1 MKKLIWLALIILLAA
16 CGSADNDAAT
26 LPVGTAV
33 TAPTDGDDSAE
44 TETDNTA
51 AVAQPE
57 TAAEFVTAVTIEQAA
72 QTKPTDQ
79 TKGATDPLVT
89 IIEYG
94 DFQ

>member
-44 TETDNTA
+44 TDNTA
-51 AVAQPE
+51 AVAQPG